1 MSEDLKNKQMELRDL
16 LPMEINGWKVA
27 EEDREFN
34 PETIFDYI
42 DGAGEVYRAY
52 NFEKLLS
59 RHYFKKGQP
68 KIVADVFD
76 MGTSADAFGV
86 FTHDLEGEDL
96 GIGQGSTYNGGL
108 LSFWKDRFFL
118 SLYAEEET
126 AQAKKALIALGKSI
140 ADSIPKNGEKPRI
153 VSFLPEEGLLEKSI
167 HYFHN
172 HIILNYHLFVADEN
186 ILFLDQ
192 KTEAALTTYSLQEE
206 KSILLCIIYH
216 DSEKA
221 LHAYKSF
228 IQAYMPDASEEGL
241 VKTED
246 NKWTAAKLQEDLLIV
261 VFNAPTYFSA
271 KEMIQKVLE
280 LRNQK

>member
-1 MSEDLKNKQMELRDL
+1 MSGNLKNKQMELRDL
-16 LPMEINGWKVA
+16 LPMEIHGWKTA

-68 KIVADVFD
+68 EIFADVFD
-76 MGTSADAFGV
+76 MGTPADAFGV

-126 AQAKKALIALGKSI
+126 AQVKKALIALGKSI
-140 ADSIPKNGEKPRI
+140 ADSIPRNGEKPRI
-153 VSFLPEEGLLEKSI
+153 ISLLPDEGLLEKSI

-172 HIILNYHLFVADEN
+172 HIILNYHFFVADEN

-192 KTEAALTTYSLQEE
+192 KTEAALAAYSLQEG
-206 KSILLCIIYH
+206 KSILLCILYH
-216 DSEKA
+216 DSKKA
-221 LHAYKSF
+221 SSAYKSF
-228 IQAYMPDASEEGL
+228 IKTYMPDASEEGF

-246 NKWTAAKLQEDLLIV
+246 NKWTAVNIQEDLLIV
-261 VFNAPTYFSA
+261 IFNAPTYSSA
-271 KEMIQKVLE
+271 KEMIQKVLK
-280 LRNQK
+280 LRKQK

>member
-1 MSEDLKNKQMELRDL
+1 MSGDLKNKQMELRDL
-16 LPMEINGWKVA
+16 LPMEIHGWKVA

-34 PETIFDYI
+34 PEIIFDYI
-42 DGAGEVYRAY
+42 DGAGEVYRSY

-68 KIVADVFD
+68 EIFADVFD

-140 ADSIPKNGEKPRI
+140 ADSIPRNGEKPRI
-153 VSFLPEEGLLEKSI
+153 VSLLPEEGLLEKSI

-172 HIILNYHLFVADEN
+172 HIILNYHFFVADEN

-192 KTEAALTTYSLQEE
+192 ETEVVLAAYSLQDE
-206 KSILLCIIYH
+206 KSILLCILYH

-221 LHAYKSF
+221 SRAYKNF
-228 IQAYMPDASEEGL
+228 IQAYMPDASEQGF

-246 NKWTAAKLQEDLLIV
+246 NKWTAANIQEDLLIV
-261 VFNAPTYFSA
+261 IFNAPNYSSA

-280 LRNQK
+280 LRKQK